1 MATAARAVPDATN
14 LLSWFRQFFK
24 DELAPYPGRTAL
36 VVRMVIAAT
45 IAMLICM
52 TFQLSFA
59 YQAAIFT
66 LVISRESVQA
76 TLRTSAT
83 MLVFTALG
91 ASYILTS
98 AWFVISFP
106 MAHLMWVMASLFLAF
121 FVLSAASDYN
131 AAVIFAV
138 MIALGVPLWDRY
150 VSAETNVEDTLRLA
164 LSALIAVLV
173 TRAIELLF
181 ARRRTGSHSDEILL
195 PIAERLSAV
204 ENLLERYAENR
215 PVDPAIEKNVRGL
228 GMVGTSLLR
237 TILQRSDFAPR
248 YKEQVGALV
257 ALVGRLVDSAANL
270 TLLEITPADQ
280 DRPLIGRL
288 AKNIAG
294 IRADLL
300 AGGIPHLR
308 EPAPEIIPWH
318 SVALLPEMEDTVSLI
333 VDAFVGSRPLSIYV
347 PAASSGDPPNRI
359 FARDA
364 LTNPEHLK
372 FALKGCLTAGSCY
385 IIYNA
390 IDWPG
395 ISTAVTTCLLTALMT
410 VGASRQKQ
418 VLRFA
423 GAAVGGFIF
432 GMGSQVFVLPNIDSI
447 GGFTL
452 VFVLVTATG
461 CWFMTSSPRLS
472 YFGFQLVFAYY
483 LIHLQEFAIQTSLAL
498 ARDRVV
504 GVLFGLLMMWF
515 VFDQMWSSPAVV
527 QMRKT
532 FISTLRLLAEF
543 TREPV
548 SADLKVAVERSFSL
562 RDAINK
568 GFDGV
573 RASADG
579 VLLEF
584 GPSRQRDL
592 AWRNRIVRW
601 QPQVRALFLMRTHL
615 WRYRAQLPEFTL
627 PAPVLSAQQEF
638 DNQSSAVLDGVA
650 NRLEGRASAQ
660 ASGLHRS
667 FEQLNQAIASFASKH
682 PQEALA
688 LAPRLQTFLPLCQ
701 KTENVETLLDQEF

>member
-1 MATAARAVPDATN
+1 MATAAQAVPDATN
-14 LLSWFRQFFK
+14 LLSWFGQFLR

-52 TFQLSFA
+52 TFRLSYAFQAVIFA
-59 YQAAIFT
+59 LI
-66 LVISRESVQA
+66 VSRESVQA
-76 TLRTSAT
+76 TLRASAT

-91 ASYILTS
+91 AAYILSS

-106 MAHLMWVMASLFLAF
+106 MAHLLWVMASFFLAF
-121 FVLSAASDYN
+121 FALSATSDYN
-131 AAVIFAV
+131 AVLMFAV
-138 MIALGVPLWDRY
+138 MISFGVPLWDRY

-173 TRAIELLF
+173 TSTIELLF

-204 ENLLERYAENR
+204 ESLLECYVENR
-215 PVDPAIEKNVRGL
+215 PVDPAIEKHVRRL
-228 GMVGTSLLR
+228 GMLGTSLLR
-237 TILQRSDFAPR
+237 RILQRSDFAPR

-257 ALVGRLVDSAANL
+257 PLIGTLVDNAANL
-270 TLLEITPADQ
+270 SLLAITPADQ

-300 AGGIPHLR
+300 AGRIPHLR
-308 EPAPEIIPWH
+308 EPAEIPWH
-318 SVALLPEMEDTVSLI
+318 GVALFPEMEHTVSLI
-333 VDAFVGSRPLSIYV
+333 VDAFVGSRPLSIYL
-347 PAASSGDPPNRI
+347 PATSSGDPPNRI

-385 IIYNA
+385 IVYNA

-395 ISTAVTTCLLTALMT
+395 ISTAVTTCLLTALST
-410 VGASRQKQ
+410 VGSSRQKQ
-418 VLRFA
+418 VLRFT
-423 GAAVGGFIF
+423 GAAVGGFVF
-432 GMGSQVFVLPNIDSI
+432 GMGSQIFILPHIDSI
-447 GGFTL
+447 GGFTIL
-452 VFVLVTATG
+452 FVLVTATG

-472 YFGFQLVFAYY
+472 YFGVQLVLAYY
-483 LIHLQEFAIQTSLAL
+483 FVHLQEFAIQTSLAI

-527 QMRKT
+527 QMRKA
-532 FISTLRLLAEF
+532 FISTLMLVAEF
-543 TREPV
+543 TREPA
-548 SADLKVAVERSFSL
+548 SADLEVAVERSFSL

-568 GFDGV
+568 GFDAV

-584 GPSRQRDL
+584 GPSRQQDL

-601 QPQVRALFLMRTHL
+601 QPQLRALFLMRTHL

-638 DNQSSAVLDGVA
+638 DNRSSAVLDGIA
-650 NRLEGRASAQ
+650 DRLDGGVSAR

-667 FEQLNQAIASFASKH
+667 FEQLNQAIAAFASKH
-682 PQEALA
+682 PQEVLA
-688 LAPRLQTFLPLCQ
+688 LAPRLQTLLLLCQ
-701 KTENVETLLDQEF
+701 KTETVETLLDQAF

>member
-1 MATAARAVPDATN
+1 MATAAQAVPDATN
-14 LLSWFRQFFK
+14 LLSWFGQFLR

-52 TFQLSFA
+52 TFRLSYAFQAVIFA
-59 YQAAIFT
+59 LI
-66 LVISRESVQA
+66 VSRESVQA
-76 TLRTSAT
+76 TLRASAT

-91 ASYILTS
+91 AAYILTS

-106 MAHLMWVMASLFLAF
+106 MAHLLWVMASFFLAF
-121 FVLSAASDYN
+121 FALSATSDYN
-131 AAVIFAV
+131 AVLMFAV
-138 MIALGVPLWDRY
+138 MISFGVPLWDRY

-173 TRAIELLF
+173 TSTIELLF

-204 ENLLERYAENR
+204 ESLLECYVENR
-215 PVDPAIEKNVRGL
+215 PVDPAIEKHVRRL
-228 GMVGTSLLR
+228 GMLGTSLLR
-237 TILQRSDFAPR
+237 RILQRSDFAPR

-257 ALVGRLVDSAANL
+257 PLIGTLVDNAANL
-270 TLLEITPADQ
+270 SLLAITPADQ

-300 AGGIPHLR
+300 AGRIPHLR
-308 EPAPEIIPWH
+308 EPAEIPWH
-318 SVALLPEMEDTVSLI
+318 GVALFPEMEHTVSLI
-333 VDAFVGSRPLSIYV
+333 VDAFVGSRPLSIYL
-347 PAASSGDPPNRI
+347 PATSSGDPPNRI

-385 IIYNA
+385 IVYNA

-395 ISTAVTTCLLTALMT
+395 ISTAVTTCLLTALST
-410 VGASRQKQ
+410 VGSSRQKQ
-418 VLRFA
+418 VLRFT
-423 GAAVGGFIF
+423 GAAVGGFVF
-432 GMGSQVFVLPNIDSI
+432 GMGSQIFILPHIDSI
-447 GGFTL
+447 GGFTIL
-452 VFVLVTATG
+452 FVLVTATG

-472 YFGFQLVFAYY
+472 YFGVQLVLAYY
-483 LIHLQEFAIQTSLAL
+483 FVHLQEFAIQTSLAI

-527 QMRKT
+527 QMRKA
-532 FISTLRLLAEF
+532 FISTLMLVAEF
-543 TREPV
+543 TREPA
-548 SADLKVAVERSFSL
+548 SADLEVAVERSFSL

-568 GFDGV
+568 GFDAV

-584 GPSRQRDL
+584 GPSRQQDL

-601 QPQVRALFLMRTHL
+601 QPQLRALFLMRTHL

-638 DNQSSAVLDGVA
+638 DNRSSAVLDGIA
-650 NRLEGRASAQ
+650 DRLDGGVSAR

-667 FEQLNQAIASFASKH
+667 FEQLNQAIAAFASKH
-682 PQEALA
+682 PQEVLA
-688 LAPRLQTFLPLCQ
+688 LAPRLQTLLLLCQ
-701 KTENVETLLDQEF
+701 KTETVETLLDQAF

>member
-1 MATAARAVPDATN
+1 MAIAAQAVPEATN
-14 LLSWFRQFFK
+14 LLSWFGQFLK
-24 DELAPYPGRTAL
+24 DELTPYPGRTAL

-52 TFQLSFA
+52 TFQLSYAF
-59 YQAAIFT
+59 QAAI
-66 LVISRESVQA
+66 LALIISRESVQA
-76 TLRTSAT
+76 TLRASAT

-91 ASYILTS
+91 AAYILTS

-106 MAHLMWVMASLFLAF
+106 TAHLLWVMASFFLAF
-121 FVLSAASDYN
+121 FALSATNDYN
-131 AAVIFAV
+131 AVVIFAT
-138 MIALGVPLWDRY
+138 MIAFGVPLWDRY

-173 TRAIELLF
+173 TSTMELLF
-181 ARRRTGSHSDEILL
+181 ARRRTGGHSDEMLL

-204 ENLLERYAENR
+204 ESLLECYVENR
-215 PVDPAIEKNVRGL
+215 PVDPAIETYLQRL

-237 TILQRSDFAPR
+237 RILQRSDFAPR

-257 ALVGRLVDSAANL
+257 PLIGRLVDNAANL
-270 TLLEITPADQ
+270 TLLGITPADQ

-300 AGGIPHLR
+300 TGRIPHLR
-308 EPAPEIIPWH
+308 EPAEMIPWH
-318 SVALLPEMEDTVSLI
+318 GVALLPEMEHTVSLI
-333 VDAFVGSRPLSIYV
+333 VDAFVGSLPLSIYL
-347 PAASSGDPPNRI
+347 PAASSADPPNRI

-385 IIYNA
+385 IVYNA

-395 ISTAVTTCLLTALMT
+395 ISTAVTTCLLTALST
-410 VGASRQKQ
+410 VGSSRQKQ

-423 GAAVGGFIF
+423 GAAVGGFVF
-432 GMGSQVFVLPNIDSI
+432 GMGSQIFILPHIDSI
-447 GGFTL
+447 GGFTIL
-452 VFVLVTATG
+452 FVLVTATG
-461 CWFMTSSPRLS
+461 CWFMTSGPRLS
-472 YFGFQLVFAYY
+472 YFGVQLVLAYY
-483 LIHLQEFAIQTSLAL
+483 LVHLQEFAIQTSLAI

-532 FISTLRLLAEF
+532 FISTLRLVAEF
-543 TREPV
+543 TREPA
-548 SADLKVAVERSFSL
+548 SADLEVAVERSFSL

-584 GPSRQRDL
+584 GPSRQQDL

-601 QPQVRALFLMRTHL
+601 QPQLRALFLMRTHL

-627 PAPVLSAQQEF
+627 PSPVLSAQQEF
-638 DNQSSAVLDGVA
+638 DNQSSAVLEGIADRLDGRV
-650 NRLEGRASAQ
+650 SAR

-667 FEQLNQAIASFASKH
+667 FEQLNQAIATFASKH

-701 KTENVETLLDQEF
+701 KTETVETLLDQAF

>member
-1 MATAARAVPDATN
+1 MATAAQAVPDATN
-14 LLSWFRQFFK
+14 LLSWFGQFLR

-52 TFQLSFA
+52 TFRLSYAFQAVIFA
-59 YQAAIFT
+59 LI
-66 LVISRESVQA
+66 VSRESVQA
-76 TLRTSAT
+76 TLRASAT

-91 ASYILTS
+91 AAYILTS

-106 MAHLMWVMASLFLAF
+106 MAHLLWVMASFFLAF
-121 FVLSAASDYN
+121 FALSATSDYN
-131 AAVIFAV
+131 AVLMFAV
-138 MIALGVPLWDRY
+138 MISFGVPLWDRY

-173 TRAIELLF
+173 TSTIELLF
-181 ARRRTGSHSDEILL
+181 ARRRTGRHSDEILL

-204 ENLLERYAENR
+204 ESLLECYVENR
-215 PVDPAIEKNVRGL
+215 PVDPAIEKHVRRL
-228 GMVGTSLLR
+228 GMLGTSLLR
-237 TILQRSDFAPR
+237 RILQRSDFAPR

-257 ALVGRLVDSAANL
+257 PLIGTLVDNAANL
-270 TLLEITPADQ
+270 SLLAITPADQ

-300 AGGIPHLR
+300 AGRIPHLR
-308 EPAPEIIPWH
+308 EPAEIPWH
-318 SVALLPEMEDTVSLI
+318 GVALFPEMEHTVSLI
-333 VDAFVGSRPLSIYV
+333 VDAFVGSRPLSIYL
-347 PAASSGDPPNRI
+347 PATSSGDPPNRI

-385 IIYNA
+385 IVYNA

-395 ISTAVTTCLLTALMT
+395 ISTAVTTCLLTALST
-410 VGASRQKQ
+410 VGSSRQKQ
-418 VLRFA
+418 VLRFT
-423 GAAVGGFIF
+423 GAAVGGFVF
-432 GMGSQVFVLPNIDSI
+432 GMGSQIFILPHIDSI
-447 GGFTL
+447 GGFTIL
-452 VFVLVTATG
+452 FVLVTATG

-472 YFGFQLVFAYY
+472 YFGVQLVLAYY
-483 LIHLQEFAIQTSLAL
+483 FVHLQEFAIQTSLAI

-527 QMRKT
+527 QMRKA
-532 FISTLRLLAEF
+532 FISTLMLVAEF
-543 TREPV
+543 TREPA
-548 SADLKVAVERSFSL
+548 SADLEVAVERSFSL

-584 GPSRQRDL
+584 GPSRQQDL

-601 QPQVRALFLMRTHL
+601 QPQLRALFLMRTHL

-638 DNQSSAVLDGVA
+638 DNRSSAVLDGIA
-650 NRLEGRASAQ
+650 DRLDGGVSAR
-660 ASGLHRS
+660 ASGLHPS
-667 FEQLNQAIASFASKH
+667 FEQLNQAIAAFASKH

-688 LAPRLQTFLPLCQ
+688 LAPRLQTLLLLCQ
-701 KTENVETLLDQEF
+701 KTETVETLLDQAF

>member
-1 MATAARAVPDATN
+1 MATAAQAVPDATN
-14 LLSWFRQFFK
+14 LLSWFGQFLR

-52 TFQLSFA
+52 TFRLSYAFQAVIFA
-59 YQAAIFT
+59 LI
-66 LVISRESVQA
+66 VSRESVQA
-76 TLRTSAT
+76 TLRASAT

-91 ASYILTS
+91 AAYILTS

-106 MAHLMWVMASLFLAF
+106 MAHLLWVMASFFLAF
-121 FVLSAASDYN
+121 FALSATSDYN
-131 AAVIFAV
+131 AVLMFAV
-138 MIALGVPLWDRY
+138 MISFGVPLWDRY

-173 TRAIELLF
+173 TSTIELLF
-181 ARRRTGSHSDEILL
+181 ARRRTGRHSDEILL

-204 ENLLERYAENR
+204 ESLLECYVENR
-215 PVDPAIEKNVRGL
+215 PVDPAIEKHVRRL
-228 GMVGTSLLR
+228 GMLGTSLLR
-237 TILQRSDFAPR
+237 RILQRSDFAPR

-257 ALVGRLVDSAANL
+257 PLIGTLVDNAANL
-270 TLLEITPADQ
+270 SLLAITPADQ

-300 AGGIPHLR
+300 AGRIPHLR
-308 EPAPEIIPWH
+308 EPAEIPWH
-318 SVALLPEMEDTVSLI
+318 GVALFPEMEHTVSLI
-333 VDAFVGSRPLSIYV
+333 VDAFVGSRPLSIYL
-347 PAASSGDPPNRI
+347 PATSSGDPPNRI

-385 IIYNA
+385 IVYNA

-395 ISTAVTTCLLTALMT
+395 ISTAVTTCLLTALST
-410 VGASRQKQ
+410 VGSSRQKQ
-418 VLRFA
+418 VLRFT
-423 GAAVGGFIF
+423 GAAVGGFVF
-432 GMGSQVFVLPNIDSI
+432 GMGSQIFILPHIDSI
-447 GGFTL
+447 GGFTIL
-452 VFVLVTATG
+452 FVLVTATG

-472 YFGFQLVFAYY
+472 YFGVQLVLAYY
-483 LIHLQEFAIQTSLAL
+483 FVHLQEFAIQTSLAI

-527 QMRKT
+527 QMRKA
-532 FISTLRLLAEF
+532 FISTLMLVAEF
-543 TREPV
+543 TREPA
-548 SADLKVAVERSFSL
+548 SADLEVAVERSFSL

-584 GPSRQRDL
+584 GPSRQQDL

-601 QPQVRALFLMRTHL
+601 QPQLRALFLMRTHL

-638 DNQSSAVLDGVA
+638 DNRSSAVLDGIA
-650 NRLEGRASAQ
+650 DRLDGGVSAR

-667 FEQLNQAIASFASKH
+667 FEQLNQAIAAFASKH
-682 PQEALA
+682 PQEVLA
-688 LAPRLQTFLPLCQ
+688 LAPRLQTLLLLCQ
-701 KTENVETLLDQEF
+701 KTETVETLLDQAF